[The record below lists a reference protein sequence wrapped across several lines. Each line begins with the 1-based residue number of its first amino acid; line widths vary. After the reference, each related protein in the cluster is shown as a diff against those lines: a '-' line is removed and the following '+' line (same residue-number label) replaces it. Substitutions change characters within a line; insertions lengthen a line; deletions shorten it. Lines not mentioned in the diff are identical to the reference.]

1 MLAPSSLTP
10 LPVEET
16 TARLTA
22 IDARHAPVGS
32 GVASPHRSQ
41 LAAVPW
47 PSVAQEEGAPEV
59 LRHVTS
65 RLTDFCLSAELGP
78 DATSQVEHLLSTR
91 NRLRKG
97 DALFRLGGGFH
108 ALFAIWT
115 GSCKTVLI
123 TRAGHEQVAGYYMT
137 GEIVG
142 MDGIGTG
149 THECQA
155 AALEDME
162 VCPLPFDQ
170 VESLARVSE
179 PFRRNLHKLLSQEAV
194 RAQNRMLVLGTMR
207 AEQRLAIFLLDLSTR
222 HRTRGFSSCEFVLRM
237 TRDEIGSYLGLSL
250 ETVSRVLSRFQRSGL
265 IQVQGRT
272 VKLLDG
278 VAMSRIVHGED

>member
-1 MLAPSSLTP
+1 M
-10 LPVEET
+10 
-16 TARLTA
+16 
-22 IDARHAPVGS
+22 
-32 GVASPHRSQ
+32 
-41 LAAVPW
+41 
-47 PSVAQEEGAPEV
+47 
-59 LRHVTS
+59 RHVSST
-65 RLTDFCLSAELGP
+65 LKHFCLSAELEP
-78 DATSQVEHLLSTR
+78 DATSQVEHLLCTR

-115 GSCKTVLI
+115 GSCKTILL
-123 TRAGHEQVAGYYMT
+123 TGDGHEQVAGYYMT

-149 THECQA
+149 THECEA

-170 VESLARVSE
+170 VEHLARVSE
-179 PFRRNLHKLLSQEAV
+179 PFRRNLHRLLSQEGV

-207 AEQRLAIFLLDLSTR
+207 AEQRLATFLLDLSTR
-222 HRTRGFSSCEFVLRM
+222 HGARGFSSCEFLLRM
-237 TRDEIGSYLGLSL
+237 TRDEIGSYLGLTL
-250 ETVSRVLSRFQRSGL
+250 ETVSRVFSRFQRSGL
-265 IQVQGRT
+265 IQVRGRS

-278 VAMSRIVHGED
+278 VAMSRIAHGDD

>member
-1 MLAPSSLTP
+1 MLAPASLIGRQP
-10 LPVEET
+10 SARAGLAVEET
-16 TARLTA
+16 G
-22 IDARHAPVGS
+22 PY
-32 GVASPHRSQ
+32 
-41 LAAVPW
+41 LA
-47 PSVAQEEGAPEV
+47 SVARPGIARGKSAPGA

-65 RLTDFCLSAELGP
+65 RLADFCLSAELEP
-78 DATSQVEHLLSTR
+78 DATSQIAHLLSTR

-97 DALFRLGGGFH
+97 DALFRLGSGFH

-115 GSCKTVLI
+115 GSCKTSLL
-123 TRAGHEQVAGYYMT
+123 TGDGHEQVAGYYMM

-162 VCPLPFDQ
+162 VCRLPFDR
-170 VESLARVSE
+170 VEHLARVSE
-179 PFRRNLHKLLSQEAV
+179 PFRRNLHRLLSREGV
-194 RAQNRMLVLGTMR
+194 RAQNRLLVLGSMR
-207 AEQRLAIFLLDLSTR
+207 AEQRLATFLLDLSKR
-222 HRTRGFSSCEFVLRM
+222 HGARGFSSCEFVLRM

-250 ETVSRVLSRFQRSGL
+250 ETVSRVLSRFQRGGL
-265 IQVQGRT
+265 IQVQGRA

-278 VAMSRIVHGED
+278 VAVSRMADCSD